1 VSQKINDNHT
11 DEQLVKRTLE
21 GDRQAYGLI
30 VKNTEGLVAQIVFKM
45 ISIPADRKD
54 LAQDVYLKAFSNLS
68 GFRFQAK
75 LSTWIGQIAYNSCL
89 HYLEKK
95 KLVLLEDFEVDDNV
109 QEDSLRK
116 ISDSFTASLG
126 NDTEKLLSEKE
137 LSAILKV
144 EIEKLSPLYKTLI
157 TLYHNEELS
166 YAEIAQIT
174 ALPDGTVKNYLFRAR
189 KILKVNLLLNYK
201 REDL

>member
-21 GDRQAYGLI
+21 GDRHAYGLI

-54 LAQDVYLKAFSNLS
+54 LAQDVYLKAFSNLPR
-68 GFRFQAK
+68 FRFQAK

-116 ISDSFTASLG
+116 ISDSFTDSLG

>member
-21 GDRQAYGLI
+21 GDRHAYGLI

-54 LAQDVYLKAFSNLS
+54 LAQDVYLKAFSNLP

>member
-21 GDRQAYGLI
+21 GDRHAYGLI

-54 LAQDVYLKAFSNLS
+54 LAQDVYLKAFSNLP

-126 NDTEKLLSEKE
+126 NNTEKLLSEKE